1 MHVCRERE
9 REIFSIQE
17 ISMQKNI
24 YFIGLFVSSLLNV
37 AAKTISSLYAQKH
50 PLQIKNYI
58 TPRHIIHIK
67 GGVKNTF
74 HNINGSKTS
83 NYFIP

>member
-1 MHVCRERE
+1 MCMYVERE
-9 REIFSIQE
+9 REIFSIQG
-17 ISMQKNI
+17 ISMQKNK
-24 YFIGLFVSSLLNV
+24 YFIDLFVSSLLNV
-37 AAKTISSLYAQKH
+37 AAKTICSLYAQKH
-50 PLQIKNYI
+50 PLQLKIYI

-74 HNINGSKTS
+74 QNINSFKTS